1 MPHRPPSTPQ
11 RPPRPSHHQP
21 PGTPIYSGPH
31 RAHDVGLQVVTYN
44 ESVAEEHAV
53 RGGARALRQA
63 AAWRRP
69 DRISWIH
76 VDGVHD
82 VEVIAQLGDIFEL
95 HGLAVEDIVT
105 LETRAKAED
114 YGSSVVVNIKHL
126 RWEEPSRSTL
136 AEEHVSLV
144 LGEGWLLS
152 FQELPEPLFQSVRTR
167 VMQARGRIRT
177 RQADYLL
184 HALIDAIIDDYRA
197 IADHFSDAV
206 DQLEDRP
213 LDRFDERLPGDVHQL
228 KAQLQAFRRAAKPV
242 REALGILEHARTEL
256 VHKAT
261 LPFFRDLLAHL
272 NEVIELADSL
282 RERLDNTLELH
293 LALASHRMNETMR
306 VLTVVT
312 TIFIP
317 LSFLA
322 GIYGMNFEHMPELH
336 HRWAYPGL
344 LGLMAVIAGGLLW
357 RFRRDG
363 WI

>member
-1 MPHRPPSTPQ
+1 MPHRAPPFAH
-11 RPPRPSHHQP
+11 RPPRPTLHQP
-21 PGTPIYSGPH
+21 PGTPIYSGPARDH
-31 RAHDVGLQVVTYN
+31 EVSLHLVTYN
-44 ESVAEEHAV
+44 ESVAEEHGV
-53 RGGARALRQA
+53 RGGAA
-63 AAWRRP
+63 AVRHAGVWRRP
-69 DRISWIH
+69 DRITWVH

-82 VEVIAQLGDIFEL
+82 VEIVGLLGEVFEL

-114 YGSSVVVNIKHL
+114 YGMSVVVNLKHL
-126 RWEEPSRSTL
+126 RWADDQPQTL
-136 AEEHVSLV
+136 AQEHISLV
-144 LGEGWLLS
+144 LGESWVLS
-152 FQELPEPLFQSVRTR
+152 FQELPAPLFAAVRTR
-167 VMQARGRIRT
+167 VMQARGRIRS

-184 HALIDAIIDDYRA
+184 HALLDAIIDDYRA
-197 IADHFSDAV
+197 IADRFSDAV

-213 LDRFDERLPGDVHQL
+213 LDRFDEQLPGEVHQL

-242 REALGILEHARTEL
+242 REALAILEHARPEL
-256 VHKAT
+256 VHKST

-272 NEVIELADSL
+272 NEVIELAESL

-322 GIYGMNFEHMPELH
+322 GIYGMNFTHMPELAKP
-336 HRWAYPGL
+336 WAYPAL
-344 LGLMAVIAGGLLW
+344 LAVMAAIAGGLLW